1 VNLERLLTATR
12 QPARVWV
19 ETLALTLLAALIAYW
34 ADPANPFFIR
44 EDFPWLAFA
53 PVILA
58 LRYGV
63 LPGLLSC
70 AVLVALWLYA
80 RHAGVVSN
88 PAPTLS
94 LVGALILTMVCGEFA
109 GLWTARLRRL
119 EMSTR
124 YLDERLDRITRQ
136 HYLLML
142 SHDRLEQDQFS
153 RPVTLRA
160 ALARIRVIAAAPE
173 AGSAPLAAQAAA
185 KPEMYPGLGQ
195 MLELLGQFC
204 QLEVASF
211 HPCVSGEPDSVILNA
226 IGAARPLAVDDPLV
240 AYCIAKREVSHVQMS
255 ELRGAA
261 HSRYL
266 VVAPVVT
273 SEGRLLALLAV
284 EQMPFLALH
293 AEALAT
299 LSVLLGYYADALA
312 VSRAARIMQ
321 RALPGCP
328 LEFADEL
335 NRCHRMWVQA
345 GVYSSLMLVKFG
357 THPETASFAA
367 VIRRQFRDL
376 DVVWE
381 IPQPRGLVYLTL
393 MPLAGPAGVEG
404 CMSRLEA
411 GLDQRHQLTF
421 DAARV
426 APYSLQLDN
435 EDPFVTLKLM
445 LEDHD
450 VHL

>member
-1 VNLERLLTATR
+1 MSLEGVLTA
-12 QPARVWV
+12 ARRPPRAWL
-19 ETLALTLLAALIAYW
+19 ETIALTLVAAALALW
-34 ADPANPFFIR
+34 AEPANPFFVR
-44 EDFPWLAFA
+44 ADFPWLALA
-53 PVILA
+53 PAVLA

-70 AVLVALWLYA
+70 ATLVVLWFGA
-80 RHAGVVSN
+80 RHAGITQD

-94 LVGALILTMVCGEFA
+94 LLGGMILTMVCGEFS
-109 GLWTARLRRL
+109 GLWTARLRKL
-119 EMSTR
+119 EMSSR

-153 RPVTLRA
+153 RPVTLRSA
-160 ALARIRVIAAAPE
+160 VARIRVLAAV
-173 AGSAPLAAQAAA
+173 SAPSA
-185 KPEMYPGLGQ
+185 PGRPTFPGLG
-195 MLELLGQFC
+195 ELLDLLSQFC

-211 HPCVSGEPDSVILNA
+211 HPVGEDGPDSVILNA
-226 IGAARPLAVDDPLV
+226 IGAARLLDTTDPLV
-240 AYCIAKREVSHVQMS
+240 TYCMAKKELSHVQMS

-261 HSRYL
+261 RSRYL
-266 VVAPVVT
+266 VVAPVIT
-273 SEGRLLALLAV
+273 SEGRILALLAV

-293 AEALAT
+293 GEALAT

-335 NRCHRMWVQA
+335 NRCHRMWRQA
-345 GVYSSLMLVKFG
+345 QVYSSLMLIRFG
-357 THPETASFAA
+357 GHPDAPAYAA
-367 VIRRQFRDL
+367 TIRRQFRDL
-376 DVVWE
+376 DVIWE
-381 IPQPRGLVYLTL
+381 IAQPRGMVYLAL

-404 CMSRLEA
+404 AMTRLEA
-411 GLDQRHQLTF
+411 SLDQRHHVNF
-421 DAARV
+421 DAARI
-426 APYSLQLDN
+426 APYSVQLAD
-435 EDPFVTLKLM
+435 EDPFVTVKLM

-450 VHL
+450 VQL

>member
-1 VNLERLLTATR
+1 MSLERLLTSAR
-12 QPARVWV
+12 RPAWTWF
-19 ETLALTLLAALIAYW
+19 ETLALTLLAAAIGYW
-34 ADPANPFFIR
+34 ADPSNPFFIR
-44 EDFPWLAFA
+44 AEFPWLALA
-53 PVILA
+53 PALLA

-63 LPGLLSC
+63 LPGLASC
-70 AVLVALWLYA
+70 ATLAALWYGA
-80 RHAGVVSN
+80 RHADLVPG
-88 PAPTLS
+88 PAPTGS
-94 LVGALILTMVCGEFA
+94 LLGVLILTMVCGEFA

-119 EMSTR
+119 EMSSR

-160 ALARIRVIAAAPE
+160 ALARIRVLAA
-173 AGSAPLAAQAAA
+173 SAPVEAAGR
-185 KPEMYPGLGQ
+185 ETFPGLAE
-195 MLELLGQFC
+195 MLDLLAQFC

-211 HPCVSGEPDSVILNA
+211 HPLASGGPDSVILTA
-226 IGAARPLAVDDPLV
+226 IGSARPLAVNDPLV
-240 AYCIAKREVSHVQMS
+240 GYCVEKRELSHVQMS

-266 VVAPVVT
+266 IVAPVAT
-273 SEGRLLALLAV
+273 SDGRLIALLAV
-284 EQMPFLALH
+284 EQMPFLALN

-312 VSRAARIMQ
+312 VSRAARVIQ

-328 LEFADEL
+328 LDFADEL
-335 NRCHRMWVQA
+335 NRCHRMWA
-345 GVYSSLMLVKFG
+345 EARVYSSLLLVKFG
-357 THPETASFAA
+357 SHPESEAFAK
-367 VIRRQFRDL
+367 VIRREFRDL
-376 DVVWE
+376 DIVWE
-381 IPQPRGLVYLTL
+381 VAQPRGTVFLTL

-404 CMSRLEA
+404 CIARLESA
-411 GLDQRHQLTF
+411 LDQRHQVNF
-421 DAARV
+421 DAARI
-426 APYSLQLDN
+426 APYSRQLGD

-450 VHL
+450 VQL

>member
-1 VNLERLLTATR
+1 MSLEGLLTGIRRPLRA
-12 QPARVWV
+12 WL
-19 ETLALTLLAALIAYW
+19 ETLALTLVAAALAVW
-34 ADPANPFFIR
+34 ADPSNPFFIR
-44 EDFPWLAFA
+44 AEFPWLALA
-53 PVILA
+53 PAILA

-70 AVLVALWLYA
+70 TTLVALWFSA
-80 RHAGVVSN
+80 RHAGLAQD

-94 LVGALILTMVCGEFA
+94 LLGVLILTMVCGEFS

-119 EMSTR
+119 EMSSR

-160 ALARIRVIAAAPE
+160 ALARIRT
-173 AGSAPLAAQAAA
+173 LAASPANE
-185 KPEMYPGLGQ
+185 PPGRDSLPGLGA

-211 HPCVSGEPDSVILNA
+211 HPCSESGPDSVILHA
-226 IGAARPLAVDDPLV
+226 IGAARPLVVGDPLV
-240 AYCIAKREVSHVQMS
+240 AYCIAKRELSHVQMG

-261 HSRYL
+261 HSHYL
-266 VVAPVVT
+266 VVAPVMT

-328 LEFADEL
+328 IEFADEL
-335 NRCHRMWVQA
+335 NRCHRMWKQA
-345 GVYSSLMLVKFG
+345 RVFSTLMLVKFG
-357 THPETASFAA
+357 SHPDSAA
-367 VIRRQFRDL
+367 YAATIRRQFRDL

-381 IPQPRGLVYLTL
+381 IAQPRGMTFLTL

-404 CMSRLEA
+404 CMGRLEA
-411 GLDQRHQLTF
+411 SLDQRHHVNF
-421 DAARV
+421 DAARI
-426 APYSLQLDN
+426 APYTAQLSD

-450 VHL
+450 VQL